1 HRPPRVRR
9 GLPHLPPA
17 PRRAS
22 PGRSLSVPPAHRR
35 ARLVARA
42 ARLQTKSR
50 RAAGRPAARFPDES
64 VLPRR
69 AKRRAQ
75 RRPRPSLRAG
85 AFALGACFGA
95 ELGRA
100 PFVVDEESREA
111 GAFVAGAFAENED
124 GRVGV
129 SFRSTEVARLGAER
143 ELEGREVDAF
153 RSSRGGAFGSRGG
166 TALRSGMERGVDF
179 GVCGGSATT
188 RRVGPSPLG
197 SFREGAT
204 LRGGSPRKGSRTE
217 GDDFPGIFGDGR
229 AGAVTRRSTRAGSR
243 MAGAPRRRPD
253 PTVGRDARS
262 RAGSAGRAG
271 RTADGR

>member
-1 HRPPRVRR
+1 M
-9 GLPHLPPA
+9 
-17 PRRAS
+17 
-22 PGRSLSVPPAHRR
+22 
-35 ARLVARA
+35 
-42 ARLQTKSR
+42 
-50 RAAGRPAARFPDES
+50 
-64 VLPRR
+64 PRR

-75 RRPRPSLRAG
+75 RRPRPSLRADETRAALFAEGARTAG
-85 AFALGACFGA
+85 AFTLGACFGA

-111 GAFVAGAFAENED
+111 GAFVAGAFTENED